1 MGVPWVLLA
10 CLERA
15 DRRVVPREPGGPTA
29 VARRWSIVS
38 ALAVDQLGAFARPRS
53 GADLFECVLF
63 ECVCG
68 RARGVLRFTTD
79 GYLCRAESHCGKK
92 RERWTRRTK

>member
-53 GADLFECVLF
+53 GADLFECVICLS
-63 ECVCG
+63 VCAAG
-68 RARGVLRFTTD
+68 HGV
-79 GYLCRAESHCGKK
+79 C
-92 RERWTRRTK
+92 